1 MKMRAERAAG
11 LLLVGVVLI
20 ALLAVSA
27 PAAPRNAPAAA
38 GGNDMPAGMQAY
50 PSPYYVIYSDL
61 EPERVQEAILRM
73 TRMAEEYHDRTKE
86 FSGVIRQKF
95 PFYLFKR
102 GEDYYAAGGMAGSA
116 GVFMVRGDE
125 AKLMAIAGER
135 NSSSTWHVIQHEGFH
150 QFAHAVIGGN
160 LPAWLN
166 EGLAEYFG
174 EGIFTGDGMITGV
187 VPPSRLKRIQD
198 GIRNRRFKSIQSMML
213 LSGERW
219 NAEMDGTNYD
229 MAWSMVHFLAHGEG
243 GKYQGPFSQFVK
255 DIGRHVPWDRAW
267 LANFGSAEGFEKKW
281 GDWWLAQEP
290 LGTKDL
296 YVKAVI
302 STMASF
308 VGRAALLK
316 QTFDNVDELGK
327 AARDGSLKIPS
338 GDAWLPPTLITS
350 ILELKDKLGDD
361 VKYEIRKDAKGPQVV
376 ANMADGTRVVAT
388 FVRQGPKRVVTSV
401 DDLAPA
407 MAKARGLL
415 EEKKKA
421 EARALLQEAIKR
433 NPTSPQVT
441 EARKLLATML

>member
-1 MKMRAERAAG
+1 MTMRAMRAAG
-11 LLLVGVVLI
+11 VLVMGV
-20 ALLAVSA
+20 ALLASLPA
-27 PAAPRNAPAAA
+27 LAAPRNAPVAAD
-38 GGNDMPAGMQAY
+38 GTEMPAGMRAY

-102 GEDYYAAGGMAGSA
+102 GEDYYAAGGMTGSA
-116 GVFMVRGDE
+116 GVFMVRGDD

-187 VPPSRLKRIQD
+187 VPPSRLKKIQE
-198 GIRNRRFKSIQSMML
+198 GIKTRRFRSIQSMML

-229 MAWSMVHFLAHGEG
+229 MAWSMVHFLAHGEN
-243 GKYQGPFSQFVK
+243 GKFQAPFGQFVK
-255 DIGRHVPWDRAW
+255 DIGHGKPWDRAW
-267 LANFGSAEGFEKKW
+267 LANFGTAEGFEKRW
-281 GDWWLAQEP
+281 AQWWLAQEP
-290 LGTKDL
+290 LGSKDL
-296 YVKAVI
+296 YVKAVA
-302 STMASF
+302 STMASY
-308 VGRAALLK
+308 VGRAGLMK
-316 QTFDNVDELGK
+316 QTFDSVDEL
-327 AARDGSLKIPS
+327 ARVARDGSLKLPA
-338 GDAWLPPTLITS
+338 GDAWLPPGLITS
-350 ILELKDKLGDD
+350 ILDLKDKLGDD
-361 VKYEIRKDAKGPQVV
+361 VTYEIKKDARGPQVV
-376 ANMADGTRVVAT
+376 ANMTDGTRLVAT
-388 FVRQGPKRVVTSV
+388 FVKQGPKRVTTSI

-407 MAKARGLL
+407 MAKAKALL
-415 EEKKKA
+415 AEKKKA
-421 EARALLQEAIKR
+421 EARTLLQDAIKR

-441 EARKLLATML
+441 EARKLLATTL

>member
-1 MKMRAERAAG
+1 MTMRAMRAAG
-11 LLLVGVVLI
+11 VLVMGV
-20 ALLAVSA
+20 ALLASLPA
-27 PAAPRNAPAAA
+27 LAAPRNAPVAAD
-38 GGNDMPAGMQAY
+38 GTEMPAGMRAY

-102 GEDYYAAGGMAGSA
+102 GEDYYAAGGMTGSA
-116 GVFMVRGDE
+116 GVFMVRGDD

-187 VPPSRLKRIQD
+187 VPPSRLKKIQE
-198 GIRNRRFKSIQSMML
+198 GIKTRRFRSIQSMML

-229 MAWSMVHFLAHGEG
+229 MAWSMVHFLAHGEN
-243 GKYQGPFSQFVK
+243 GKYQAPFSQFVK
-255 DIGRHVPWDRAW
+255 DIGHGKPWDRAW
-267 LANFGSAEGFEKKW
+267 LANFGTAEGFEKRW
-281 GDWWLAQEP
+281 AQWWLAQEP
-290 LGTKDL
+290 LGSKDL
-296 YVKAVI
+296 YVKAVA
-302 STMASF
+302 STMASY
-308 VGRAALLK
+308 VGRAGLMK
-316 QTFDNVDELGK
+316 QTFDSVDEL
-327 AARDGSLKIPS
+327 ARVARDGSLKLPA
-338 GDAWLPPTLITS
+338 GDAWLPPGLITS
-350 ILELKDKLGDD
+350 ILDLKDKLGDD
-361 VKYEIRKDAKGPQVV
+361 VTYEIKKDARGPQVV
-376 ANMADGTRVVAT
+376 ANMTDGTRLVAT
-388 FVRQGPKRVVTSV
+388 FVKQGPKRVTTSI

-407 MAKARGLL
+407 MAKAKALL
-415 EEKKKA
+415 AEKKKA
-421 EARALLQEAIKR
+421 EARTLLQDAIKR

-441 EARKLLATML
+441 EARKLLATTL